1 MTKRVLITG
10 CSSGIGHALAG
21 ELTRRGHHVVA
32 TARNP
37 DTIADVE
44 VAQRLALDVTSRES
58 VEAAAAQIGDID
70 VLVNN
75 AGVTIWGSVETPPE
89 EEVQR
94 VFETNVFG
102 MLRMLRAFLPRM
114 RAQGSGEIYQ
124 ISSAIAKRSTALLGH
139 YASTKAAFD
148 AYSEALRL
156 EVAPFGIKVCIV
168 ALGAVESS
176 FGTNRR
182 EFVDP
187 AYAALVDRV
196 KARVAKS
203 RKAPFTSQ
211 AVAERIAD
219 AIDRGNPP
227 LRFDGTG
234 DAFDLFAQ
242 RAALSDEEW
251 ERKTLADIWNP
262 DQA

>member
-21 ELTRRGHHVVA
+21 ELARRGHHVIA
-32 TARNP
+32 TARKP
-37 DTIADVE
+37 EMLADID

-58 VEAAAAQIGDID
+58 VEASAAQIGDID

-75 AGVTIWGSVETPPE
+75 AGITIWSSVESSPE

-94 VFETNVFG
+94 IFETNVFG
-102 MLRMLRAFLPRM
+102 MLRMLRSFLPGM

-168 ALGAVESS
+168 ALGAVESN
-176 FGTNRR
+176 FATNRR
-182 EFVDP
+182 EIVDLD
-187 AYAALVDRV
+187 YSELVERV
-196 KARVAKS
+196 KARVAKT
-203 RKAPFTSQ
+203 RRAPFTSQ
-211 AVAERIAD
+211 AVADRIANL
-219 AIDRGNPP
+219 IDHGNPP

-234 DAFDLFAQ
+234 DAFALFAQ

-251 ERKTLADIWNP
+251 ERKTLAEIWTP